1 MEKFDAPYSDQVRNR
16 REKLAQLQAEG
27 MDPYAQ
33 TKFIFDSNSAQIKE
47 NFDQMEG
54 KPVSLAGLFSGARAA
69 CFGGDC
75 IYAIDLTG
83 GFVI

>member
-54 KPVSLAGLFSGARAA
+54 KPVSLALREVAEGKCVPQAE
-69 CFGGDC
+69 DEE
-75 IYAIDLTG
+75 
-83 GFVI
+83 